1 MTEEAA
7 PPSEEFAKVLKDR
20 IAGLSYIAS
29 SQSATKSKKMSWCLA
44 EALREGT
51 KSALLHSK
59 VIAIHQDARNGLLM
73 VRFSSCD
80 QNLKVTKG
88 ILGIAQDYGT
98 TAVDTVHATV
108 AIARDAF
115 ARQSKGPASNRP
127 PAPPGPSQKSV
138 SMTEFWN
145 KVELFDAD
153 GASDEQLA
161 GKMLRGLVP
170 DPSAG
175 PHVRAVAP
183 NLRIQL
189 RDRTHASTR
198 VLKVPWNV
206 DEYWRSTFYWFT
218 NVAKLIGNSPDLKGR
233 FKVAISRQAKQHFK
247 SKRLADMSYAKQRM
261 SSTQRPLARGVLFM
275 DALIGL
281 CNEVRQTRGKIP
293 KGRAQKFID
302 EVCPERLMTLALLA
316 DTGDECAALIR
327 FFDKSDYD
335 LTAVPLMIRSF
346 TQRVD
351 QLFVQGKVLETP
363 SSYCGIM
370 LKYLETPRLLPKS
383 SGPATLGGRSAVE
396 PAVLQ
401 RCKQRMNA
409 WALLALK
416 QLQARQGT
424 PNLSKTAATC

>member
-7 PPSEEFAKVLKDR
+7 PPAEEFAKVLKDR

-29 SQSATKSKKMSWCLA
+29 SLSATKSKKMSWCLA
-44 EALREGT
+44 EALREDT
-51 KSALLHSK
+51 KSALLRSK

-98 TAVDTVHATV
+98 TAVDTVQATV
-108 AIARDAF
+108 AIARAAF

-127 PAPPGPSQKSV
+127 PAPPGPSQKTV
-138 SMTEFWN
+138 SMAEFWN

-153 GASDEQLA
+153 GAADEQLA

-175 PHVRAVAP
+175 PHVRTVAP

-198 VLKVPWNV
+198 VLKLPWQM
-206 DEYWRSTFYWFT
+206 DPYWKSTFSWF
-218 NVAKLIGNSPDLKGR
+218 VDLAKLIKNSPDLKGR
-233 FKVAISRQAKQHFK
+233 FKVAISRQAKQPFK
-247 SKRLADMSYAKQRM
+247 TDRLADMSYAKQRM

-281 CNEVRQTRGKIP
+281 CNEVIQTRGQKP
-293 KGRAQKFID
+293 KERAQKFID

-370 LKYLETPRLLPKS
+370 LKYLQTQRLLPKS
-383 SGPATLGGRSAVE
+383 SGSATLGGRTAVE
-396 PAVLQ
+396 PAVLL

-416 QLQARQGT
+416 QLQVRAGIF
-424 PNLSKTAATC
+424 